1 MSRMVYFALNGTSMG
16 ELTINCSRAYAI
28 NASPPDSKVKI
39 PAAAVTPDLELGRM
53 VMIEHPTLPAW
64 AGMIDTPW
72 SALTPVE
79 MTLYSAA
86 YLLHLRSPE
95 RGMSKTGTVGDL
107 AMMLVSTANSQGDLF
122 IRAGHIDADT
132 AARQSF
138 DLRDCWTQL
147 TDLVKKK
154 GMEMR
159 FRPVREA
166 GKLVIYMDI
175 QKRLGVDTGYLL
187 HDGPGANM
195 VITKAAVDGEIWNRI
210 IGYSSGEK
218 TILSAQ
224 QIDSASVNRY
234 RMRSKNVQFQGVS
247 SVAILNDRA
256 KTQLL
261 DAKGPYLYL
270 TVSVLKEAFPFID
283 LGNSALVHAANLYLP
298 GGRHGWRGPMRINAM
313 AYDEPNDRCNLN
325 LEAQL

>member
-1 MSRMVYFALNGTSMG
+1 MVYFALNGTSMG

-28 NASPPDSKVKI
+28 NASPPDSKIKV
-39 PAAAVTPDLELGRM
+39 PAKDVTSDLELGRM

-72 SALTPVE
+72 GALTPVE

-86 YLLHLRSPE
+86 YLLHTRSPE

-107 AMMLVSTANSQGDLF
+107 AMMLVSAANAQGDLF

-132 AARQSF
+132 AARQAF

-147 TDLVKKK
+147 TDLIKKR

-159 FRPVREA
+159 LRPTRES
-166 GKLVIYMDI
+166 GKLVIYLDI

-187 HDGPGANM
+187 HDGPDANM
-195 VITKAAVDGEIWNRI
+195 VITKASVDGEIWNRI

-218 TILSAQ
+218 TIMSTPQ
-224 QIDSASVNRY
+224 TDSASANRY
-234 RMRSKNVQFQGVS
+234 KVRNKNIQFQGVS
-247 SVAILNDRA
+247 SVAVLNDNS
-256 KTQLL
+256 KTQLQL
-261 DAKGPYLYL
+261 SKGPYLYL
-270 TVSVLKEAFPFID
+270 TASVLKEAFPYMD

-298 GGRHGWRGPMRINAM
+298 GGRHGWRGTMRISAM
-313 AYDEPNDRCNLN
+313 AYDEPNNRVGIN